1 MDSNNFVDVVFDD
14 WNYRTKES
22 INNIKNDFKLL
33 FIIFGIFTFIT
44 LVGMFFSIY
53 VMLFFAI
60 AFIAD
65 ITILIE
71 YLKILNNHLVITFD
85 AIYITNFFNKTKK
98 YIMDYKTL
106 SLEIKQSVKR
116 GGGMWLKFFENDKLL
131 FKYEDMLNFP
141 VSCGDKLT
149 EWAKAIKSLKIP
161 IKDKKGFYDQW

>member
-1 MDSNNFVDVVFDD
+1 
-14 WNYRTKES
+14 
-22 INNIKNDFKLL
+22 
-33 FIIFGIFTFIT
+33 
-44 LVGMFFSIY
+44 
-53 VMLFFAI
+53 
-60 AFIAD
+60 
-65 ITILIE
+65 
-71 YLKILNNHLVITFD
+71 
-85 AIYITNFFNKTKK
+85 
-98 YIMDYKTL
+98 MDYKTL